1 MATTFSIIM
10 TTIGLNKQAAW
21 ESGGAEIVLAEVAVG
36 DSSGAYYEP
45 NAAQTAL
52 VNEKWRGNVARV
64 FRHTTLL
71 NRVVAESTIPA
82 DVGGFDI
89 REIGIFDAEGDLII
103 VGKYPLST
111 KPAPGSGSEK
121 ELTVQVVKE
130 LTNVA
135 VMSLLVDSLS
145 LATNEAVEAAI
156 ADHEAKLDPHPQYA
170 AGDDLANHAGDTDD
184 PHAAAGYVKASELP
198 AVPDLTLY
206 ALKAYF
212 DRCNR
217 YFFGQI

>member
-10 TTIGLNKQAAW
+10 TAVGLNKQAAW
-21 ESGGAEIVLAEVAVG
+21 EAGGAEIVLTEVAVG

-45 NAAQTAL
+45 DAGQTAL

-71 NRVVAESTIPA
+71 NRVVVETTIPA

-89 REIGIFDAEGDLII
+89 REIGIFDAAGDLIL

-135 VMSLLVDSLS
+135 VVSLVVDSLS

-156 ADHEAKLDPHPQYA
+156 ADHEAKTDPHPLYA
-170 AGDDLANHAGDTDD
+170 KDGDLSAHVADTND

-198 AVPDLTLY
+198 DLSAF
-206 ALKAYF
+206 ALVAF
-212 DRCNR
+212 FNRGNR